1 MKQILLCVIS
11 LLFLN
16 QQLVFAENN
25 TALLKAEN
33 ALVKST
39 IPGVKVSLGYI
50 KLTNM
55 SDHTI
60 HLIGAKSDSS
70 MHTEFH
76 KMEMSNS
83 QMSMRKVDE
92 IMIKAHQ
99 SFAFKKGTFHLMFMG
114 LKKRFVA
121 GESVVVDFL
130 LDNGTS
136 YQVTLPIMDM
146 HSH

>member
-1 MKQILLCVIS
+1 MKKILLCVIS

-16 QQLVFAENN
+16 QHLVFAENN
-25 TALLKAEN
+25 TVLLKAEN
-33 ALVKST
+33 AVAKST

-55 SDHTI
+55 TDHTI

-76 KMEMSNS
+76 KMEMSNN
-83 QMSMRKVDE
+83 QMLMRKVE
-92 IMIKAHQ
+92 TITIKAHQ
-99 SFAFKKGTFHLMFMG
+99 SFAFKKGKFHLMFMG

-121 GESVVVDFL
+121 GDTVVVDFL
-130 LDNGTS
+130 LGNGKS
-136 YQVTLPIMDM
+136 YQVTLPIMDR